1 METAARQWKT
11 TTPAPNWRDFQ
22 RLEER
27 YDQVR
32 LEVQEAGHRRAGH
45 PRVHWRIEERVIGCY
60 WRVILQGPS
69 CHGLTPNSRSSIAH
83 MTMRR
88 IIREEAVISTVFRTK
103 NCALEIIEFDEISM
117 NALEIEKVPL
127 FS

>member
-1 METAARQWKT
+1 
-11 TTPAPNWRDFQ
+11 
-22 RLEER
+22 
-27 YDQVR
+27 
-32 LEVQEAGHRRAGH
+32 
-45 PRVHWRIEERVIGCY
+45 
-60 WRVILQGPS
+60 
-69 CHGLTPNSRSSIAH
+69 

-127 FS
+127 FSWTDFVH